1 MMSQWKTDS
10 GDNKFD
16 GQYKSCYVIGK
27 GGSFPFNKPTL
38 VISRF
43 GERSPNIYLTDI
55 GYTGCSRNTVRVA
68 FNDDESILI
77 CDTPTPDLNKDSLF
91 INSFSYTSIFDFIE
105 MLMNK
110 KTVYIRVVNSCGK
123 TDYEFSLSGSSKAI
137 NFALGDYLSE

>member
-43 GERSPNIYLTDI
+43 GERSPNIYLTNI
-55 GYTGCSRNTVRVA
+55 GYTGCSRNTVRVV
-68 FNDDESILI
+68 FNDDESVLI
-77 CDTPTPDLNKDSLF
+77 CDNPAPDLNKDSLF
-91 INSFSYTSIFDFIE
+91 IRYFDNTSTVDFIE

-110 KTVYIRVVNSCGK
+110 KSVYIRVVNSCGK
-123 TDYEFSLSGSSKAI
+123 SDYEFSLKGSSKAI
-137 NFALGDYLSE
+137 SFALGDYLSD